1 LSSANLNGQ
10 SDTRRLAGV
19 LGWLV
24 AISLF
29 AAGAT
34 TVLLQFDITAS
45 PPRKTAPNDLLEG
58 TLALFQNESDRWP
71 QELASLI
78 LFTVGFLALIGLVAL
93 VRNAVGRDDPW
104 MLVGTLAVGV
114 GAGIGAVGQLFYL
127 GAKEVAIDPHYCDC
141 ARAAEQII
149 SRGQVLGMLDNA
161 QRWLLVGTLALAS
174 AGLFLIWRGASSR
187 GLFSPTWRGL
197 TLALALVLAVAVVT
211 VVAEVDPL
219 SDVVTGVGAAIL
231 TPIWAVTTARGLPA
245 APRDVLR

>member
-1 LSSANLNGQ
+1 MNGQ

-29 AAGAT
+29 AAGVITA
-34 TVLLQFDITAS
+34 LLQFDITAS

-58 TLALFQNESDRWP
+58 TLAFFQNENDRWP
-71 QELASLI
+71 QELASLL

-93 VRNAVGRDDPW
+93 LRNSVSRDDPR
-104 MLVGTLAVGV
+104 LLLGTLAVGV
-114 GAGIGAVGQLFYL
+114 GAGIGAVGQLLYL
-127 GAKEVAIDPHYCDC
+127 GAKEVGIDPHYCDC

-161 QRWLLVGTLALAS
+161 QRWLLVGTLVLAS
-174 AGLFLIWRGASSR
+174 VGLFMIWRGTSNR

-197 TLALALVLAVAVVT
+197 TLALAILLAIAVIT
-211 VVAEVDPL
+211 TVAEVDTL
-219 SDVVTGVGAAIL
+219 SDIVTAVGAAIL
-231 TPIWAVTTARGLPA
+231 TPIWAVTTARGLPTA
-245 APRDVLR
+245 SREVLR

>member
-1 LSSANLNGQ
+1 MNGHT
-10 SDTRRLAGV
+10 DTRRLAAI

-29 AAGAT
+29 AAGLITA
-34 TVLLQFDITAS
+34 LLQFDITAS
-45 PPRKTAPNDLLEG
+45 PPRRTAPNDLLEG
-58 TLALFQNESDRWP
+58 TLAFFQNESDRWP

-93 VRNAVGRDDPW
+93 LRNAVSHDDPW
-104 MLVGTLAVGV
+104 MLLGTLAVGV

-127 GAKEVAIDPHYCDC
+127 GAKEMGIDPHYCDC

-149 SRGQVLGMLDNA
+149 SRGQFLDMLDNA
-161 QRWLLVGTLALAS
+161 QRWLLVGTLVLAS
-174 AGLFLIWRGASSR
+174 AGLLMIWRGATSR

-197 TLALALVLAVAVVT
+197 TLALALVMAVAVVT
-211 VVAEVDPL
+211 MVAEVDTL
-219 SDVVTGVGAAIL
+219 SDVVTAIGAAIL

-245 APRDVLR
+245 APREVLR

>member
-1 LSSANLNGQ
+1 MNGHT
-10 SDTRRLAGV
+10 DTRRLAGI

-29 AAGAT
+29 AAGLITA
-34 TVLLQFDITAS
+34 LLQFDITAS
-45 PPRKTAPNDLLEG
+45 PPRRTAPNDLLEG
-58 TLALFQNESDRWP
+58 TLAFFQNESDRWP

-93 VRNAVGRDDPW
+93 LRNAVSHDDPW
-104 MLVGTLAVGV
+104 MLLGTLAVGV

-127 GAKEVAIDPHYCDC
+127 GAKEMGIDPHYCDC

-149 SRGQVLGMLDNA
+149 SRGQFLDMLDSA
-161 QRWLLVGTLALAS
+161 QRWLLVGTLVLAS
-174 AGLFLIWRGASSR
+174 AGLLMIWRGATNR

-197 TLALALVLAVAVVT
+197 TLALALVMAVAVVT
-211 VVAEVDPL
+211 TVAEVDTL
-219 SDVVTGVGAAIL
+219 SDVVTAIGAAIL

-245 APRDVLR
+245 APREVLR